1 MGKGTGD
8 GKLRTEDLAPRMAWV
23 DAHQLIS
30 ALRLSLD
37 LVGNEAMVS
46 LISRSAVAV
55 SGFILNVWVGHPS
68 LSG

>member
-1 MGKGTGD
+1 
-8 GKLRTEDLAPRMAWV
+8 MAWV